1 MGEAPILEIARRLD
15 AGGGVES
22 LQDLRGVAYLL
33 GKSGRV
39 PEHRWDDANCPNED
53 VTLPSFETVV
63 ADKVEFARMTRDM
76 HRETNPLNA
85 RRLLQSHG
93 DRTLIVNPPTL
104 PLSEAQ
110 MDALYDLPYTRR
122 AHPSYE
128 GEIPAWQTIRDSVQI
143 MRGCF
148 GGCTFCSIT
157 MHQGRAI
164 QSRSPE
170 SILGEVRAL
179 AATPGFSGHVSDLGG
194 PTANMYRMR
203 CTKPDVE
210 AVCRRLSCI
219 HPTVCKL
226 LGTDHQPTI
235 DLMRA
240 ARAVPG
246 VKQVHIAS
254 GIRMDL
260 ARESPEYLEEL
271 AAHHVG
277 GHLKVAPEHVS
288 DRVLTLM
295 KKPAQ
300 HTFEEFAQRFE
311 AASRRAGKEQ
321 YLVPYFIASH
331 PGSTVEDMIELAV
344 FLKQR
349 GYRPRQVQDF
359 IPAPMDVATCM
370 YWTGLNPHSMKPVD
384 TAKKLRDRKV
394 QRALLQFFAPEN
406 YFTVREALVQA
417 GRADLIGD
425 GPECLIPARA
435 PREALEARRAEAS
448 DPSAR
453 PGYRRAAR
461 TRGERP
467 R

>member
-1 MGEAPILEIARRLD
+1 
-15 AGGGVES
+15 
-22 LQDLRGVAYLL
+22 
-33 GKSGRV
+33 
-39 PEHRWDDANCPNED
+39 
-53 VTLPSFETVV
+53 
-63 ADKVEFARMTRDM
+63 
-76 HRETNPLNA
+76 
-85 RRLLQSHG
+85 
-93 DRTLIVNPPTL
+93 
-104 PLSEAQ
+104 
-110 MDALYDLPYTRR
+110 
-122 AHPSYE
+122 
-128 GEIPAWQTIRDSVQI
+128 VQI

-170 SILGEVRAL
+170 SILSEVRTL

-226 LGTDHQPTI
+226 LGTSHEPTKQ
-235 DLMRA
+235 LMRA

-246 VKQVHIAS
+246 VKKVHIAS

-260 ARESPEYLEEL
+260 ARQDPEYLEEL

-288 DRVLTLM
+288 DRVLALM

-300 HTFEEFAQRFE
+300 NTFEEFAERFE

-321 YLVPYFIASH
+321 FLVPYFIASH

-344 FLKQR
+344 FLKAR

-359 IPAPMDVATCM
+359 IPAPMDIATCM
-370 YWTGLNPHSMKPVD
+370 YWTGLNPFSMKPVE
-384 TAKKLRDRKV
+384 TARRLHDRKV

-406 YFTVREALVQA
+406 YFTVHRALEQA

-425 GPECLIPARA
+425 GPGCLIPSRA
-435 PREALEARRAEAS
+435 PREAIEARRRDAVEAAEKA
-448 DPSAR
+448 AR

-461 TRGERP
+461 AGGSRARSESPTED
-467 R
+467 